1 MPPRRFKRDYS
12 RGGCRE
18 CKRRKIKCNEAKP
31 HCSECT
37 RLGKDCSY
45 PAIGER
51 VIRGSKKDIDE
62 KKEPSPIEESREK
75 RMWTVQMYMGP
86 DQPKKKLKWDK
97 VSSVTSPEEAQLN
110 EENLNREH
118 GNIVQSVL
126 DEAHEGTNVLQNYQY
141 EEPMNSGNESKEI
154 SNLQDFV
161 PPPSLLS
168 GDVYSNDDLNLLAAD
183 LNNIVND
190 IMFSSNM
197 AQPGDYQF
205 DFFNPE
211 LETSPYLDD
220 IPKNIPYDYIKL
232 KTEDER
238 RYMTQFYEDFA
249 SQILPFGADYK
260 DGGSLYSNPF
270 RDVIMKY
277 AARETYLLA
286 AVLSQGARLASELQ
300 HDDKSR
306 QRDMDNCG
314 NYLSTCLKLLGPALS
329 RNQEKQVKGD
339 LTSNIESILV
349 TVLLLASSSASNER
363 QSWRP
368 HLKGAKDIIIKATSS
383 KIRSSP
389 TLIVCKLWF
398 ADFEILAGLSSELGG
413 TLRTREEMD
422 VVLNFDDPYEQSV
435 LREFGLIQ
443 DDGFCIVMGY
453 HIDCLEYFKEI
464 SDFLRR
470 KRNNPEEV
478 PDPLQCAKLIGG
490 FHSQYNKTFA
500 TIETRPDG
508 QTAHGL
514 LCDMVHKSNGKLE
527 MISWSDIS
535 QQAYS
540 LAGLVTVFTRML
552 EIPVNSPQVKG
563 LVARLVF
570 LVKVFENSISQGN
583 MRFPFAF
590 SMIQWPMSIAGFA
603 CTETSEHSVTENFF
617 RLCYRTGSYSANLT
631 LERIKKVWELRVAGK
646 SVDNVDDGVNV
657 DRITY

>member
-161 PPPSLLS
+161 PPPSLLL

-249 SQILPFGADYK
+249 LQILPFGADYK

-339 LTSNIESILV
+339 LT
-349 TVLLLASSSASNER
+349 
-363 QSWRP
+363 
-368 HLKGAKDIIIKATSS
+368 
-383 KIRSSP
+383 
-389 TLIVCKLWF
+389 
-398 ADFEILAGLSSELGG
+398 
-413 TLRTREEMD
+413 
-422 VVLNFDDPYEQSV
+422 
-435 LREFGLIQ
+435 
-443 DDGFCIVMGY
+443 
-453 HIDCLEYFKEI
+453 
-464 SDFLRR
+464 
-470 KRNNPEEV
+470 
-478 PDPLQCAKLIGG
+478 
-490 FHSQYNKTFA
+490 
-500 TIETRPDG
+500 
-508 QTAHGL
+508 
-514 LCDMVHKSNGKLE
+514 
-527 MISWSDIS
+527 
-535 QQAYS
+535 
-540 LAGLVTVFTRML
+540 
-552 EIPVNSPQVKG
+552 
-563 LVARLVF
+563 
-570 LVKVFENSISQGN
+570 
-583 MRFPFAF
+583 
-590 SMIQWPMSIAGFA
+590 
-603 CTETSEHSVTENFF
+603 
-617 RLCYRTGSYSANLT
+617 
-631 LERIKKVWELRVAGK
+631 
-646 SVDNVDDGVNV
+646 
-657 DRITY
+657 